1 MKKFIIDRF
10 EGEFAVL
17 EKEEGGTFD
26 VPRSKIQD
34 AKAGDIVV
42 FDNDIYIVDIE
53 ETKKRK
59 KLIAEKMK
67 KLMGRK

>member
-1 MKKFIIDRF
+1 MRRFIIDRF

-26 VPRSKIQD
+26 VPKSEIID
-34 AKAGDIVV
+34 AKEGDVV
-42 FDNDIYIVDIE
+42 IFDNGIYTVDKE

-59 KLIAEKMK
+59 ELIAEKISRGLLK
-67 KLMGRK
+67 